1 MKKRIIWSALALMVT
16 IGGLGISF
24 AQQSTPPS
32 SPTLPEVPVV
42 GKTIAGFSV
51 ADDVSQELGVIVSRA
66 PRVVYP
72 AVAGWPMAYGAA
84 DHSGAG
90 YHEFT
95 NQLLVEYQAANDD
108 AAKNSILAKLTETVG
123 KQFDARQSVRE
134 KELTQLEDQLVKLKA
149 AQSKRTAQKDRI
161 VKDRI
166 QQLINNAEGIG
177 WGGDSPSEGAFQFQA
192 EPMNVEGQLLPPLP
206 RYAPVPN
213 ATSPAAV
220 SPTSNRP

>member
-1 MKKRIIWSALALMVT
+1 MKKRIVWSALALMVT

-32 SPTLPEVPVV
+32 SPTLPETPVV
-42 GKTIAGFSV
+42 GKAIAGFGV
-51 ADDVSQELGVIVSRA
+51 ADDVARA
-66 PRVVYP
+66 PGVFYP

-95 NQLLVEYQAANDD
+95 NQLLVEYQAASDD

-123 KQFDARQSVRE
+123 KQFDARQSARE
-134 KELTQLEDQLVKLKA
+134 KELKQLEEQLVKLKA

-161 VKDRI
+161 VKDRV
-166 QQLINNAEGIG
+166 QQLINTAEGIG

-206 RYAPVPN
+206 RYAPVPG
-213 ATSPAAV
+213 ATSPAAA
-220 SPTSNRP
+220 SSTLNRP

>member
-1 MKKRIIWSALALMVT
+1 MKKRIVWSALALMVT

-24 AQQSTPPS
+24 AQQLTPPS
-32 SPTLPEVPVV
+32 SLTLPETPVV
-42 GKTIAGFSV
+42 GKAIAGFGV
-51 ADDVSQELGVIVSRA
+51 ADDVARA
-66 PRVVYP
+66 PGVFNP

-84 DHSGAG
+84 GHSGSG
-90 YHEFT
+90 YQEFT
-95 NQLLVEYQAANDD
+95 NQLLVEYQAASDD

-123 KQFDARQSVRE
+123 KQFDARQSARE
-134 KELTQLEDQLVKLKA
+134 KELKQLEDQLVKLKA

-161 VKDRI
+161 VKDRV

-206 RYAPVPN
+206 RYAPVPD
-213 ATSPAAV
+213 ASSPAAA

>member
-1 MKKRIIWSALALMVT
+1 MKKRMVWSALALMVT

-24 AQQSTPPS
+24 AQQSTPLSS
-32 SPTLPEVPVV
+32 SPTLPETPVV
-42 GKTIAGFSV
+42 GKEIS
-51 ADDVSQELGVIVSRA
+51 GVF
-66 PRVVYP
+66 YP
-72 AVAGWPMAYGAA
+72 AVDSWLSYGRA
-84 DHSGAG
+84 DHSGSG

-95 NQLLVEYQAANDD
+95 NQLLVEYQAASDD

-134 KELTQLEDQLVKLKA
+134 KELKQLEDQLVKLKA

-161 VKDRI
+161 VKDRV

-206 RYAPVPN
+206 RYAPVPD
-213 ATSPAAV
+213 ATSPAAA
-220 SPTSNRP
+220 SPTSNRQ

>member
-1 MKKRIIWSALALMVT
+1 MKKRIVWSALALMVT

-32 SPTLPEVPVV
+32 SSPALPHAPVV
-42 GKTIAGFSV
+42 GKTIAGFGV
-51 ADDVSQELGVIVSRA
+51 ADDVSRE
-66 PRVVYP
+66 PRVIYP
-72 AVAGWPMAYGAA
+72 VVAGWPLAYGAA

-95 NQLLVEYQAANDD
+95 NQLFVEYQAASDD

-123 KQFDARQSVRE
+123 QQFDARQSARE
-134 KELTQLEDQLVKLKA
+134 KELKQLEDQLVKLKA
-149 AQSKRTAQKDRI
+149 AQSKRTTQKDRI
-161 VKDRI
+161 VKDRV

-192 EPMNVEGQLLPPLP
+192 EPVNVEGQLLPPLP
-206 RYAPVPN
+206 RYAPVPD
-213 ATSPAAV
+213 ATSPAATSPAAA
-220 SPTSNRP
+220 SPTSNRL